1 MRSGRVYGIGLKL
14 RLKGSSSK
22 LCGDTLY
29 GLIVLDLG
37 KVFESGSG
45 SFLLK
50 M

>member
-1 MRSGRVYGIGLKL
+1 MRPGRVYGIGLKL

-22 LCGDTLY
+22 LCGDTLC